1 MSKRVLVISTSLRK
15 DSNSEGMAD
24 EFVRGAKDAGNEVQ
38 KISLR
43 GKSIAFC
50 QGCLACQKTGRC
62 VISVDAVEIAQNL
75 QDAEVV
81 VLATPI
87 YHYAMSGQTK
97 TMLAR

>member
-50 QGCLACQKTGRC
+50 QG
-62 VISVDAVEIAQNL
+62 
-75 QDAEVV
+75 
-81 VLATPI
+81 
-87 YHYAMSGQTK
+87 
-97 TMLAR
+97 